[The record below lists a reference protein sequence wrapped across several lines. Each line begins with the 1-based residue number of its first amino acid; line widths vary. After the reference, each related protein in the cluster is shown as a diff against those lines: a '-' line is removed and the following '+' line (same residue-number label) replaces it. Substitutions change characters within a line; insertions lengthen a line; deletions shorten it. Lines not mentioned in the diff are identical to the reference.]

1 MKKTYYFLTFIC
13 FSLFIFWACSS
24 KKQADLIVFNA
35 NIYTVDS
42 SFQKAQAFAV
52 KDGKFLAVG
61 SLEEIT
67 KNYQSANQVDAK
79 NQFVYPGFYD
89 AHCHFFGL
97 GKAMQGVNLVGTKS
111 FEEIVNKLVDF
122 SQKNPDKKWLLGGG
136 WDQNDWENKAF
147 PNRDTLDKLFPTTP
161 VYIVRID
168 GHAALAN
175 ATALRLGKVG
185 EKPLMEG
192 GQVEGGVI
200 ETQNGKVTGILIDNA
215 MRLVSSVIPEPTEA
229 EIKQILLTAQKVCVE
244 NGLTT
249 VNDAGLS
256 PKIIEIIDKMQQNKE
271 LKIRMY
277 AMVSATREYV
287 DYYTKKGIYKTDKLN
302 VRSFKIYA
310 DGALGSRGACLI
322 KPYSD
327 DAKTT
332 GFLLSQPA
340 ELQANFQLIANSDFQ
355 ANTHA
360 IGDSANRIILDMY
373 AKMLKGKNDRRWK
386 IEHAQVVDSIDL
398 AKFSTYNII
407 PSVQPTH
414 CTSDMY
420 WAGRRLGALR
430 VRFAYAYKQ
439 LLAQNKMLALGSD
452 FPVEAVNPI
461 FGFHAAV
468 ARQDAKNEPEKGF
481 QMENAISREEALRGM
496 TIWSAYSN
504 FEEKERGS
512 IEAGKQ
518 ADFII
523 LDQDL
528 LTTERKKLRDTKFIA
543 TYIGGEKVYE
553 NK

>member
-1 MKKTYYFLTFIC
+1 MKRQ
-13 FSLFIFWACSS
+13 SLFFNLILLFLFFACNP

-35 NIYTVDS
+35 KIYTVDS
-42 SFQKAQAFAV
+42 NFTNAQALAV
-52 KDGKFLAVG
+52 QDGKFLAIG
-61 SLEEIT
+61 SSEEIL
-67 KNYQSANQVDAK
+67 KIYQSDNQIDAK

-89 AHCHFFGL
+89 AHCHFFNLGL
-97 GKAMQGVNLVGTKS
+97 AIQQSVDLVGTSS
-111 FEEIVNKLVDF
+111 FGEIVQKLVDF
-122 SQKNPDKKWLLGGG
+122 RQKNPDNKWLLGRG
-136 WDQNDWENKAF
+136 WDQNDWENKTF
-147 PNRDTLDKLFPTTP
+147 PNRDTLDKIFPQTP
-161 VYIVRID
+161 VYLVRID

-175 ATALRLGKVG
+175 SAALRLGKIG
-185 EKPLMEG
+185 EKPLIEG
-192 GQVEGGVI
+192 GQIEGGVI
-200 ETQNGKVTGILIDNA
+200 ETKQGKVTGILIDNA

-229 EIKQILLTAQKVCVE
+229 EIEQILLTAQKACVA

-256 PKIIEIIDKMQQNKE
+256 PKIIDIIDKMQKNNT

-287 DYYTKKGIYKTDKLN
+287 EEYIKKGIYKTDKLN

-340 ELQANFQLIANSDFQ
+340 ELEANFQRIANSDFQ

-373 AKMLKGKNDRRWK
+373 AKMIKGNNDRRWK
-386 IEHAQVVDSIDL
+386 IEHAQVVDSVDL
-398 AKFSTYNII
+398 LKFKNNNII

-430 VRFAYAYKQ
+430 VRFAYPYKW
-439 LLAQNKMLALGSD
+439 LLAQNNILALGSD

-468 ARQDAKNEPEKGF
+468 ARQDAKNEPLNGF
-481 QMENAISREEALRGM
+481 QMENAISREDALRGM
-496 TIWSAYSN
+496 TIWAAYSN

-512 IEAGKQ
+512 IEVGKQ

-523 LDQDL
+523 LNQDL
-528 LTTERKKLRDTKFIA
+528 MTTERIELRNTKFVV